1 MTGLDPPALAGLRFQ
16 YPFRRYQQ
24 MVLDL
29 VDGQAMQD
37 YKFHVVAP
45 PGSGKT
51 IVGLEL
57 IRRFGR
63 PAVVF
68 CPTTTIQQQ
77 WCEKVGLFSGDGTWA
92 AQHVSL
98 DARRL
103 VTINVLTYQV
113 LSTPGENLA
122 RGEPH

>member
-1 MTGLDPPALAGLRFQ
+1 MTCFVPLHFR

-24 MVLDL
+24 MVLDVL
-29 VDGQAMQD
+29 GGEAGDD
-37 YKFHVVAP
+37 HKLHVVAP
-45 PGSGKT
+45 PGAGKT

-77 WCEKVGLFSGDGTWA
+77 WQEKVGMFTADPAWIDAAHQPRCQATWP
-92 AQHVSL
+92 
-98 DARRL
+98 R
-103 VTINVLTYQV
+103 
-113 LSTPGENLA
+113 STS
-122 RGEPH
+122 